1 MATNIGPKI
10 GVDGEKEYRQQI
22 SQIIQQSKT
31 LASEMKLVSASFTA
45 ATSAQDK
52 NAKTAAVLN
61 KQIATQRQYIAALAA
76 QAGKAAA
83 TYGTNSVQAQ
93 KYEEQLNKAHAK
105 LLEMQHALQ
114 DTEHGVEDL
123 GKEMDNG
130 GQKALSFGDLVK
142 SNLASEAIIG
152 GVKLMASAIKK
163 AAEELVDLS
172 KQAIQGFAEQEQL
185 IGGVDTLFKTSSKQ
199 VQQYANEAYKTAGLS
214 ANEYM
219 ETVTSFSAS
228 LLQSLGGDTAKA
240 AAYADRAVTD
250 MSDNANKMGTDMA
263 SIQNAYQ
270 GFAKQNYTMLDN
282 LKLGY
287 GGTKTEMERLIA
299 DASAMTAEQEKLN
312 VAVDAGDLSFGNI
325 VNAISVMQEHLG
337 IAGTTAEEAEKT
349 IDGSAKA
356 MKSAWQNL
364 VTGMANENL
373 DLSALIENFV
383 ESIQTFL
390 DDNLIPRIQTM
401 VPRMVEALTQ
411 LIGAMTPYIAPA
423 LQMLLPVIV
432 QGISA
437 LVSGIVQA
445 LPAVVSAISDV
456 IPMIVDQLVTLL
468 PQITASGVEIIAAL
482 VSGIGENLPALIP
495 AAVDAIIEVASTL
508 VANVDKI
515 ILAAGD
521 LMSGLIRG
529 LIEAIPRLIYRL
541 PEIIIAITSGLLK
554 GVGSMVDVG
563 VQLIRG
569 LFEGIKN
576 AGTWLYNKLRGWVS
590 NVLGWVKNL
599 FGIHSPSTVFADEI
613 GKFIPPGITVGVKE
627 AMPRALRDMGQE
639 LSALSNIPIPGS
651 VTNTTHMGGVSIT
664 VYGAQGQDVNAL
676 ADVIMYKMQSAVES
690 REAVFA

>member
-45 ATSAQDK
+45 ATSAEDK

-93 KYEEQLNKAHAK
+93 KYEEQLNKARAK

-114 DTEHGVEDL
+114 DTEHGVENL

-152 GVKLMASAIKK
+152 GVKLMASAIKE
-163 AAEELVDLS
+163 AAEALVDLS

-185 IGGVDTLFKTSSKQ
+185 IGGVDTLFKESSKQ

-214 ANEYM
+214 ANRYM
-219 ETVTSFSAS
+219 ETVTGFSAS

-250 MSDNANKMGTDMA
+250 MSDNANKMGTNMA
-263 SIQNAYQ
+263 SIQDAYQ

-349 IDGSAKA
+349 IEGSAEA

-401 VPRMVEALTQ
+401 LPRMVEALTQ

-432 QGISA
+432 QGIGA

-468 PQITASGVEIIAAL
+468 PQITASGVEIISAL

-521 LMSGLIRG
+521 LMAGLIQG
-529 LIEAIPRLIYRL
+529 LIEALPRVLYRL

-554 GVGSMVDVG
+554 GVGSIVDVG
-563 VQLIRG
+563 AQMVRG
-569 LFEGIKN
+569 LFEGIRN

-590 NVLGWVKNL
+590 DVLGWVKRL
-599 FGIHSPSTVFADEI
+599 FGIHSPSKVFADEI

-651 VTNTTHMGGVSIT
+651 VTNTTHMGGVNIT

>member
-45 ATSAQDK
+45 ATSAEDK

-93 KYEEQLNKAHAK
+93 KYEEQLNKARAK

-114 DTEHGVEDL
+114 DTEHGVKDL

-152 GVKLMASAIKK
+152 GVKLMASAIKE
-163 AAEELVDLS
+163 AAEALVDLS
-172 KQAIQGFAEQEQL
+172 KQAIQGFAAQEQL
-185 IGGVDTLFKTSSKQ
+185 IGGVDTLFKESSKQ

-219 ETVTSFSAS
+219 KTVTGFSAS

-250 MSDNANKMGTDMA
+250 MSDNANKMGTNMA
-263 SIQNAYQ
+263 SIQDAYQ
-270 GFAKQNYTMLDN
+270 GFSKQNYTMLDN

-325 VNAISVMQEHLG
+325 VNAISVVQEHLG
-337 IAGTTAEEAEKT
+337 IAGTTATEAATT

-383 ESIQTFL
+383 ESVHTFL

-401 VPRMVEALTQ
+401 IPRMVEALTQ

-432 QGISA
+432 QGIGA
-437 LVSGIVQA
+437 LISGIVQA
-445 LPAVVSAISDV
+445 LPAVVSAISEV
-456 IPMIVDQLVTLL
+456 IPMIVDQLVVLL
-468 PQITASGVEIIAAL
+468 PQITAAGVDVIAAL
-482 VSGIGENLPALIP
+482 ASGIGENLPALIP

-515 ILAAGD
+515 ILASGD
-521 LMSGLIRG
+521 LMAGLIRG
-529 LIEAIPRLIYRL
+529 LIEALPRVLYRL

-563 VQLIRG
+563 NQMVRG
-569 LFEGIKN
+569 LFEGIRN
-576 AGTWLYNKLRGWVS
+576 AGNWLYNKLRGWVS
-590 NVLGWVKNL
+590 NVLGWVKRL
-599 FGIHSPSTVFADEI
+599 FGIHSPSKVFADEI

-639 LSALSNIPIPGS
+639 LGALSNIPIPGS
-651 VTNTTHMGGVSIT
+651 VSNTTHMGGVSIT

>member
-83 TYGTNSVQAQ
+83 TYGSNSVQAQ

-152 GVKLMASAIKK
+152 GVKLMASAIKE
-163 AAEELVDLS
+163 AAEALVDLS

-185 IGGVDTLFKTSSKQ
+185 IGGVDTLFNTSSKQ

-250 MSDNANKMGTDMA
+250 MSDNANKMGTDMT

-287 GGTKTEMERLIA
+287 GGTKSEMERLVA
-299 DASAMTAEQEKLN
+299 EAAAMTEEQEKLN

-325 VNAISVMQEHLG
+325 VNAISVVQEHLG
-337 IAGTTAEEAEKT
+337 IAGTTATESATT
-349 IDGSAKA
+349 IEGSAKA

-401 VPRMVEALTQ
+401 IPRMVEALTQ

-521 LMSGLIRG
+521 LMAGLIRG
-529 LIEAIPRLIYRL
+529 LIEALPRVLYRL

-554 GVGSMVDVG
+554 GVGSIIDVG

-590 NVLGWVKNL
+590 DVLGWVKRL

-639 LSALSNIPIPGS
+639 LGALSNIPIPGS

>member
-45 ATSAQDK
+45 ATSAEDK

-93 KYEEQLNKAHAK
+93 KYEEQLNKSRAK

-152 GVKLMASAIKK
+152 GVKLMAAAIKK
-163 AAEELVDLS
+163 ATEALVDLS
-172 KQAIQGFAEQEQL
+172 KQSIQGFAEQEQL
-185 IGGVDTLFKTSSKQ
+185 IGGVDTLFKESSKQ

-250 MSDNANKMGTDMA
+250 MSDNANKMGTNMA
-263 SIQNAYQ
+263 SIQDAYQ

-337 IAGTTAEEAEKT
+337 IAGTTAEEAATT
-349 IDGSAKA
+349 IEGSAKA

-401 VPRMVEALTQ
+401 IPRMVEALTQ
-411 LIGAMTPYIAPA
+411 LIGAMAPYIAPA
-423 LQMLLPVIV
+423 LQMLLPVVV
-432 QGISA
+432 QGIGA

-445 LPAVVSAISDV
+445 LPAVVSAISEV

-468 PQITASGVEIIAAL
+468 PQITAAGVDVIAAL

-521 LMSGLIRG
+521 LMAGLIRG
-529 LIEAIPRLIYRL
+529 LIEALPRVLYML
-541 PEIIIAITSGLLK
+541 PEIIIAIASGLLK
-554 GVGSMVDVG
+554 GVGSIVDVG
-563 VQLIRG
+563 TQMVRG
-569 LFEGIKN
+569 LFEGIRN

-590 NVLGWVKNL
+590 NVLGWVKRL
-599 FGIHSPSTVFADEI
+599 FGIHSPSKVFADEI
-613 GKFIPPGITVGVKE
+613 GKFIPPGITVGVEE

-651 VTNTTHMGGVSIT
+651 VSNTTHMGGVSIT

>member
-93 KYEEQLNKAHAK
+93 KYEEQLNKARAK

-152 GVKLMASAIKK
+152 GVKLMASAIKE

-250 MSDNANKMGTDMA
+250 MSDNANKMGTNMA
-263 SIQNAYQ
+263 SIQDAYQ

-287 GGTKTEMERLIA
+287 GGTKAEMERLVSEA
-299 DASAMTAEQEKLN
+299 AAMTEEQKKLN

-325 VNAISVMQEHLG
+325 VNAISVVQEHLG
-337 IAGTTAEEAEKT
+337 IAGTTATEAATT
-349 IDGSAKA
+349 IEGSAKA

-373 DLSALIENFV
+373 DLSALIDNFV

-401 VPRMVEALTQ
+401 LPRMVEALTQ

-456 IPMIVDQLVTLL
+456 IPMIVDQLVVLL
-468 PQITASGVEIIAAL
+468 PQITASGVEIISAL

-521 LMSGLIRG
+521 LMAGLIRG
-529 LIEAIPRLIYRL
+529 LIEALPRVLYRL
-541 PEIIIAITSGLLK
+541 PEIIIAIASGLLK
-554 GVGSMVDVG
+554 GVGSIVDVG
-563 VQLIRG
+563 TQMVRG
-569 LFEGIKN
+569 LFEGIRN

-590 NVLGWVKNL
+590 NVLGWVKRL
-599 FGIHSPSTVFADEI
+599 FGIHSPSKVFADEI
-613 GKFIPPGITVGVKE
+613 GKFIPPGITVGVEE

-651 VTNTTHMGGVSIT
+651 VSNTTHMGGVSIT

-676 ADVIMYKMQSAVES
+676 ADIIMYKMQSAVES

>member
-83 TYGTNSVQAQ
+83 TYGSNSVQAQ
-93 KYEEQLNKAHAK
+93 KYEEQLNKARAK

-152 GVKLMASAIKK
+152 GVKLMASAIKE
-163 AAEELVDLS
+163 AAEALVDLS

-185 IGGVDTLFKTSSKQ
+185 IGGVDTLFKESSEQ
-199 VQQYANEAYKTAGLS
+199 VQQYANEAYKTAGIS

-263 SIQNAYQ
+263 SIQDAYQ

-287 GGTKTEMERLIA
+287 GGTKTEMERLVA
-299 DASAMTAEQEKLN
+299 EAAAMTEEQEKLN

-325 VNAISVMQEHLG
+325 VNAISVVQEHLG
-337 IAGTTAEEAEKT
+337 IAGTTATEAATT
-349 IDGSAKA
+349 IEGSEKA

-401 VPRMVEALTQ
+401 IPRMVEALTQ

-521 LMSGLIRG
+521 LMAGLIRG
-529 LIEAIPRLIYRL
+529 LIEALPRVLYRL

-554 GVGSMVDVG
+554 GVGSIIDVG

-590 NVLGWVKNL
+590 DVLGWVKRL
-599 FGIHSPSTVFADEI
+599 FGIQSPSTVFADEI

-639 LSALSNIPIPGS
+639 LGALSNIPIPGS

>member
-185 IGGVDTLFKTSSKQ
+185 IGGVDTLFKESSKQ

-337 IAGTTAEEAEKT
+337 IAETTATEAATT
-349 IDGSAKA
+349 IEGSAKA

-364 VTGMANENL
+364 VTGMANENI
-373 DLSALIENFV
+373 DLSAMIENFV

-411 LIGAMTPYIAPA
+411 LVGAMTPYIAPA

-468 PQITASGVEIIAAL
+468 PQITASGVEIISAL

-521 LMSGLIRG
+521 LMAGLIRG
-529 LIEAIPRLIYRL
+529 LIESIPRLICRL
-541 PEIIIAITSGLLK
+541 PEIITAIISGLLN
-554 GVGSMVDVG
+554 GVGSIIDVG

-590 NVLGWVKNL
+590 DVLGWVKRL
-599 FGIHSPSTVFADEI
+599 FGIHSPSKVFADEI
-613 GKFIPPGITVGVKE
+613 GKFIPPGITVGVEE

-651 VTNTTHMGGVSIT
+651 VSNTTHMGGVSIT

>member
-61 KQIATQRQYIAALAA
+61 KQIATQRQYIAALAT

-93 KYEEQLNKAHAK
+93 KYEEQLNKARAK

-152 GVKLMASAIKK
+152 GVKLMASSIKK
-163 AAEELVDLS
+163 AAEALVDLS

-185 IGGVDTLFKTSSKQ
+185 IGGVDTLFKESSKQ

-250 MSDNANKMGTDMA
+250 MSDNANKMGTNMT
-263 SIQNAYQ
+263 SIQDAYQ

-349 IDGSAKA
+349 IEGSAKA

-390 DDNLIPRIQTM
+390 DENLIPRMQTM
-401 VPRMVEALTQ
+401 LPRMVEALTQ

-432 QGISA
+432 QGIGA

-445 LPAVVSAISDV
+445 LPAVVSAISEV

-554 GVGSMVDVG
+554 GVGSIVDVG

-590 NVLGWVKNL
+590 NVLGWVKSL

>member
-45 ATSAQDK
+45 ATSAEDK

-61 KQIATQRQYIAALAA
+61 KQIATQRQYIEALAA

-93 KYEEQLNKAHAK
+93 KYEEQLNKARAK

-142 SNLASEAIIG
+142 SNLVSEAIIG
-152 GVKLMASAIKK
+152 GVKLMASAIKE
-163 AAEELVDLS
+163 AAEALVDLS

-185 IGGVDTLFKTSSKQ
+185 IGGVDTLFKESSKQ

-250 MSDNANKMGTDMA
+250 MSDNANKMGTNMA
-263 SIQNAYQ
+263 SIQDAYQ

-337 IAGTTAEEAEKT
+337 IAGTTVEEAEKT
-349 IDGSAKA
+349 IEGSAKA

-373 DLSALIENFV
+373 DLSVLIENFV

-401 VPRMVEALTQ
+401 LPRMVEALTQ
-411 LIGAMTPYIAPA
+411 LIGAMAPYIAPA

-432 QGISA
+432 QGIGA

-456 IPMIVDQLVTLL
+456 IPMIVDQLVVLL
-468 PQITASGVEIIAAL
+468 PQITAAGVDVVAAL

-495 AAVDAIIEVASTL
+495 AAVDAIIEIASTL

-529 LIEAIPRLIYRL
+529 LIEALPRVLYRL
-541 PEIIIAITSGLLK
+541 PEIIIAIASGLLK
-554 GVGSMVDVG
+554 GVGSIVDVG
-563 VQLIRG
+563 TQMVRG
-569 LFEGIKN
+569 LFEGIRN

-590 NVLGWVKNL
+590 NVLGWVKRL
-599 FGIHSPSTVFADEI
+599 FGIHSPSKVFADEI

>member
-45 ATSAQDK
+45 ATSAEDK

-61 KQIATQRQYIAALAA
+61 KQIATQRQYIAALAT

-93 KYEEQLNKAHAK
+93 KYEEQLNKARAK

-163 AAEELVDLS
+163 AAEALVDLS

-185 IGGVDTLFKTSSKQ
+185 IGGVDTLFKESSKQ

-219 ETVTSFSAS
+219 ETVTGFSAS

-263 SIQNAYQ
+263 SIQDAYQ

-349 IDGSAKA
+349 IEGSAKA

-383 ESIQTFL
+383 ESIQIFL

-401 VPRMVEALTQ
+401 LPRMVEALTQ

-495 AAVDAIIEVASTL
+495 AAVDAIIAVASTL

-521 LMSGLIRG
+521 LLSGLIQG

-554 GVGSMVDVG
+554 GVGSIIDVG

-590 NVLGWVKNL
+590 DVLGWVKRL

-613 GKFIPPGITVGVKE
+613 GKFIPPGITVGVEE

-651 VTNTTHMGGVSIT
+651 VTNTTHMGGVNIT

>member
-45 ATSAQDK
+45 ATSAEDK

-93 KYEEQLNKAHAK
+93 KYEEQLNKARAK

-152 GVKLMASAIKK
+152 GVKLMASAIKE
-163 AAEELVDLS
+163 AAEALVDLS

-185 IGGVDTLFKTSSKQ
+185 IGGVDTLFKESSKQ

-250 MSDNANKMGTDMA
+250 MSDNANKMGTNMT
-263 SIQNAYQ
+263 SIQDAYQ

-325 VNAISVMQEHLG
+325 VNAISVVQEHLG
-337 IAGTTAEEAEKT
+337 IAGTTATEAATT
-349 IDGSAKA
+349 IEGSAKA

-390 DDNLIPRIQTM
+390 DDNLIPRIQIM

-432 QGISA
+432 QGIGA

-445 LPAVVSAISDV
+445 LPAVVSAISEV

-495 AAVDAIIEVASTL
+495 AAVDAIIAVASTL

-521 LMSGLIRG
+521 LLSGLIQG

-554 GVGSMVDVG
+554 GVGSIIDVG

-590 NVLGWVKNL
+590 DVLGWVKRL
-599 FGIHSPSTVFADEI
+599 FGIHSPSKVFADEI
-613 GKFIPPGITVGVKE
+613 GKFIPPGITVGVEE

-651 VTNTTHMGGVSIT
+651 VTNTTHMGGVNIT

>member
-45 ATSAQDK
+45 ATSAEDK

-61 KQIATQRQYIAALAA
+61 KQIATQRQYIEALAA

-93 KYEEQLNKAHAK
+93 KYEEQLNKARAK

-114 DTEHGVEDL
+114 DTEHGVNDL

-152 GVKLMASAIKK
+152 GVKLMASAIKE

-214 ANEYM
+214 ANKYM
-219 ETVTSFSAS
+219 ETVTGFSAS

-263 SIQNAYQ
+263 SIQYAYQ

-287 GGTKTEMERLIA
+287 GGTKSEMERLIA

-349 IDGSAKA
+349 IEGSAKA

-383 ESIQTFL
+383 ESVQTFL

-401 VPRMVEALTQ
+401 LPRMVEALTQ

-423 LQMLLPVIV
+423 LQLLLPVIV

-468 PQITASGVEIIAAL
+468 PQITASGVEIISAL

-495 AAVDAIIEVASTL
+495 AAVDAIIELASTL

-515 ILAAGD
+515 VLAAGD
-521 LMSGLIRG
+521 LIGGLIQG
-529 LIEAIPRLIYRL
+529 LFESLGHLIYRV
-541 PEIIIAITSGLLK
+541 PEIIAAIVAALMK
-554 GVGSMVDVG
+554 GMVSIVEVGGDIV
-563 VQLIRG
+563 RG
-569 LFEGIKN
+569 LWNGIKN
-576 AGTWLYNKLRGWVS
+576 MVGWLYNKVRGWASDIV
-590 NVLGWVKNL
+590 GWIKGSL
-599 FGIHSPSTVFADEI
+599 GIHSPSKVFADEI
-613 GKFIPPGITVGVKE
+613 GKFIPPGITVGVKD

>member
-45 ATSAQDK
+45 ATSAEDK
-52 NAKTAAVLN
+52 NAKIAAVLT
-61 KQIATQRQYIAALAA
+61 KQIATQRQYIAALAT

-93 KYEEQLNKAHAK
+93 KYEEQLNKARAK

-152 GVKLMASAIKK
+152 GVKLMVSAIKE
-163 AAEELVDLS
+163 AAEALVDLS
-172 KQAIQGFAEQEQL
+172 KQAIQGFADQEQL

-250 MSDNANKMGTDMA
+250 MSDNANKMGTDMT

-287 GGTKTEMERLIA
+287 GGTKSEMERLVA
-299 DASAMTAEQEKLN
+299 EAAAMTEEQEKLN

-325 VNAISVMQEHLG
+325 VNAISVVQEHLG
-337 IAGTTAEEAEKT
+337 IAGTTATEASTT
-349 IDGSAKA
+349 IEGSAKA

-401 VPRMVEALTQ
+401 IPRMVEALTQ

-468 PQITASGVEIIAAL
+468 PQITAAGVDVIDAL

-515 ILAAGD
+515 ILASGD
-521 LMSGLIRG
+521 LMAGLIRG
-529 LIEAIPRLIYRL
+529 LIEALPRVLYRL

-554 GVGSMVDVG
+554 GVGSIVEVGDQMV
-563 VQLIRG
+563 RG
-569 LFEGIKN
+569 LFEGIRN

-590 NVLGWVKNL
+590 NVLGWVKGL

-690 REAVFA
+690 

>member
-152 GVKLMASAIKK
+152 GVKLMASAIKN

-185 IGGVDTLFKTSSKQ
+185 IGGVDTLFKESSKQ

-349 IDGSAKA
+349 IEGSAKA
-356 MKSAWQNL
+356 MKSALQNL

-390 DDNLIPRIQTM
+390 DENLIPRIQTM
-401 VPRMVEALTQ
+401 LPRMVEALTQ

-521 LMSGLIRG
+521 LMAGLIRG
-529 LIEAIPRLIYRL
+529 LIEALPRVLYRL

-554 GVGSMVDVG
+554 GVGSIIDVG

-590 NVLGWVKNL
+590 NVLGWVKGL

-651 VTNTTHMGGVSIT
+651 VTNTTHMGGVNIT

>member
-45 ATSAQDK
+45 ATSAEDK

-93 KYEEQLNKAHAK
+93 KYEEQLNKARAK

-114 DTEHGVEDL
+114 DTEHGVEAL
-123 GKEMDNG
+123 GKEMDKG

-152 GVKLMASAIKK
+152 GVKLMASAIKE
-163 AAEELVDLS
+163 AAEALVDLS
-172 KQAIQGFAEQEQL
+172 KQAIQGFTEQEQL
-185 IGGVDTLFKTSSKQ
+185 IGGVDTLFKESSKQ

-250 MSDNANKMGTDMA
+250 MSDNANKMGTNMT
-263 SIQNAYQ
+263 SIQDAYQ

-287 GGTKTEMERLIA
+287 GGTKTEMERLVA
-299 DASAMTAEQEKLN
+299 EAAAMTAEQEKLN

-325 VNAISVMQEHLG
+325 VNAISVVQEHLG
-337 IAGTTAEEAEKT
+337 IAGTTATEAATT
-349 IDGSAKA
+349 IEGSAKA

-390 DDNLIPRIQTM
+390 DDNLIPRVQTM
-401 VPRMVEALTQ
+401 LPRMVEALTQ

-456 IPMIVDQLVTLL
+456 IPMIVEQLVTLL

-482 VSGIGENLPALIP
+482 VSGIGKNLPALIP
-495 AAVDAIIEVASTL
+495 AAVDAIIELASTL

-515 ILAAGD
+515 VLAAGD
-521 LMSGLIRG
+521 LIGGLIQG
-529 LIEAIPRLIYRL
+529 LFESLGHLIYRV
-541 PEIIIAITSGLLK
+541 PEIIAAIVAALMK
-554 GVGSMVDVG
+554 GMVSIVEVGGDIV
-563 VQLIRG
+563 RG
-569 LFEGIKN
+569 LWNGIKN
-576 AGTWLYNKLRGWVS
+576 MAGWLANKVKGWASDIV
-590 NVLGWVKNL
+590 GWIKGSL
-599 FGIHSPSTVFADEI
+599 GIHSPSKVFADEI
-613 GKFIPPGITVGVKE
+613 GKFIPPGITVGVEK